1 MLDTY
6 YPLEQCKQSYIYNPN
21 LNLRVKYYPLK
32 QRGLLNYRYINN
44 ADREDDNNIIP
55 DIFGTGFVIQNVGR
69 QQDDGTYN
77 GNLKR
82 YVIYFSD
89 RFPNLQRIIINNTLA
104 DKGIVPYIYEYG
116 TVENENNENI
126 YYWISDYFTPIKP
139 LDVMCKQDI
148 FSLPSVYEMFYNIL
162 SILHKENYVI
172 TEFKMSE
179 IFLGKCDS
187 YRDNIETIFC
197 TCNYDKWFN
206 HPPQIFNR
214 NTREYEDQVP
224 THGDLTDFYD
234 GWFPCGDFS
243 AMKINRYSSIST
255 SKGHIKPIDNWM
267 SVMFILLDAMDM
279 FIPACI
285 TSLKLKDETFKP
297 ECEEF
302 LKVMYKKTFLDKHP
316 ELIDECVAN
325 QYLNLI
331 REYQEIFMIYVNSI
345 FASIVADYNLGNNII
360 NIDYIEENIGTF
372 VNKVSEKT
380 GIECKFYCLFITC
393 LAYISHV
400 NHSPINYVNDDF
412 MKRLIDIIKQHC
424 IVYTCKLAYNNN
436 NIEKFI
442 DDLVNYNSKD
452 KVDRLEDYMR
462 QQTQNDN
469 IDILDYV
476 LTHDYMDFAEC
487 LYMCSMNIPKYKISL
502 YSLNAYEN
510 YEDIITKYCTTYK
523 LCVNTN
529 DFDFV
534 INYVNNIMQNIETIG
549 GTLQINKQYL
559 INNDYLLR
567 MYKCANESE
576 NNLDLN
582 IADYFFNTDINN
594 INILP
599 KKPYL
604 DFVDDIRNIIDCSD
618 DDNLITFGIPDGVEI
633 ENIPNNKYDNIEY
646 DDIIIGIPDE
656 D

>member
-6 YPLEQCKQSYIYNPN
+6 YPLEDCTRPFIYRQP
-21 LNLRVKYYPLK
+21 NLRVKYFPLK

-179 IFLGKCDS
+179 IFLGRCDS

-206 HPPQIFNR
+206 HQPQIFNR
-214 NTREYEDQVP
+214 DTKKYEDQVP
-224 THGDLTDFYD
+224 TSGDIEDFYL
-234 GWFPCGDFS
+234 GWFPRGE
-243 AMKINRYSSIST
+243 INRYSSIRT
-255 SKGHIKPIDNWM
+255 NKYFITPIDNWM

-285 TSLKLKDETFKP
+285 TSPIIEKKFIA
-297 ECEEF
+297 EC
-302 LKVMYKKTFLDKHP
+302 KTKYKKIFLEKHP
-316 ELIDECVAN
+316 EIIDEFVADK
-325 QYLNLI
+325 YLDLI
-331 REYQEIFMIYVNSI
+331 NEYKEIFMIYVNSI
-345 FASIVADYNLGNNII
+345 FASIVDDNIGNNII
-360 NIDYIEENIGTF
+360 NLDYIEENIGTF

-412 MKRLIDIIKQHC
+412 MKRLIDIIKQYC
-424 IVYTCKLAYNNN
+424 VVYTCKFAYNDD
-436 NIEKFI
+436 IGKFI
-442 DDLVNYNSKD
+442 NYLIEYNSEND
-452 KVDRLEDYMR
+452 EIYRLRDYIR
-462 QQTQNDN
+462 QQTQNNN
-469 IDILDYV
+469 IDILEYV
-476 LTHDYMDFAEC
+476 LTHEYMDFAEY
-487 LYMCSMNIPKYKISL
+487 LYMCNMNIPPEYKISL
-502 YSLNAYEN
+502 YSLNVYAN
-510 YEDIITKYCTTYK
+510 YKDIITQYCTTHK
-523 LCVNTN
+523 LCVNTKN
-529 DFDFV
+529 IDFV
-534 INYVNNIMQNIETIG
+534 INYVNNIMNNIKSQK
-549 GTLQINKQYL
+549 GTLQINKQYI

-567 MYKCANESE
+567 MYKCANEYDY
-576 NNLDLN
+576 NNKN
-582 IADYFFNTDINN
+582 IADYFFNADINN
-594 INILP
+594 IYIP
-599 KKPYL
+599 DEPIEYSFI
-604 DFVDDIRNIIDCSD
+604 DYIRNIIDCSD

-633 ENIPNNKYDNIEY
+633 ENISDNKYDDIEY

>member
-6 YPLEQCKQSYIYNPN
+6 YPLEDCTQLFYYNRQP
-21 LNLRVKYYPLK
+21 NLRVKYFPLK
-32 QRGLLNYRYINN
+32 QRGLLNYRYISN
-44 ADREDDNNIIP
+44 ADREDDNNIIIP

-69 QQDDGTYN
+69 QQNDGTYN

-89 RFPNLQRIIINNTLA
+89 RYPNLQRFIINNTLA
-104 DKGIVPYIYEYG
+104 NKGILPYIYEYG
-116 TVENENNENI
+116 TVKNENNKNI
-126 YYWISDYFTPIKP
+126 YYWISDYYTPIKP
-139 LDVMCKQDI
+139 LDIMCKQDI
-148 FSLPSVYEMFYNIL
+148 LSLPSVYEMFYNIL

-197 TCNYDKWFN
+197 ICNYNKWFN

-214 NTREYEDQVP
+214 ITGKYEDQVP

-234 GWFPCGDFS
+234 NWFPAGDFS
-243 AMKINRYSSIST
+243 AMNINRYSSIST
-255 SKGHIKPIDNWM
+255 SKGHITPIDNWM

-285 TSLKLKDETFKP
+285 TSPNLEEKFKQECNKNYSKIELK
-297 ECEEF
+297 
-302 LKVMYKKTFLDKHP
+302 KHP
-316 ELIDECVAN
+316 EIIDECVAN

-331 REYQEIFMIYVNSI
+331 RDYKEIFMIYVNSI

-380 GIECKFYCLFITC
+380 GIEWKLYCLFITC

-400 NHSPINYVNDDF
+400 NYSPINYVNDDF
-412 MKRLIDIIKQHC
+412 MKRLIDIIKQYC
-424 IVYTCKLAYNNN
+424 IVYTCKFAYNNN
-436 NIEKFI
+436 IEEFI
-442 DDLVNYNSKD
+442 NDLVEDNSEND
-452 KVDRLEDYMR
+452 EIYRLRDYIR

-487 LYMCSMNIPKYKISL
+487 LYMCNMNIPKYKISL
-502 YSLNAYEN
+502 YNLNAYAN
-510 YEDIITKYCTTYK
+510 YEDIITKYCITHK

-529 DFDFV
+529 NFDFV
-534 INYVNNIMQNIETIG
+534 INYVNNIMQNIKSLG

-576 NNLDLN
+576 NNFDLN

-599 KKPYL
+599 KKPYY
-604 DFVDDIRNIIDCSD
+604 DFVDVIRNIIDCSD

-633 ENIPNNKYDNIEY
+633 ENIPNNKYDDIEY